1 MRNNK
6 NECRKK
12 LKVKNEIRVPNGPNH
27 DEAYHT
33 HLLDL
38 LATLGEVRKGEC
50 NLAASLSRGA

>member
-12 LKVKNEIRVPNGPNH
+12 LKVENENRVPNGPNH

-38 LATLGEVRKGEC
+38 LATLGEVRKG
-50 NLAASLSRGA
+50 